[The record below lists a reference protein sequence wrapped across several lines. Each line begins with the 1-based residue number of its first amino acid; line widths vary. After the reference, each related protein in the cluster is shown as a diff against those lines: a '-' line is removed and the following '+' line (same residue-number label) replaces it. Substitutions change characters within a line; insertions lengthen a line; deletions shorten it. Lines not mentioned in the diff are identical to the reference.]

1 MEPEMNSKSIISLWR
16 RKMVF
21 FMDYRKIIQLK
32 TGVFLLYPI
41 LQVIKMEFRQL
52 KGSVR
57 VIFQARIQAGFSK
70 KPR

>member
-1 MEPEMNSKSIISLWR
+1 
-16 RKMVF
+16 MVF
-21 FMDYRKIIQLK
+21 FMDHREIIHLK
-32 TGVFLLYPI
+32 TEVFPPFHI
-41 LQVIKMEFRQL
+41 LQVIKMEFRQP